1 MKLDASVM
9 RTMNRHDYRVL
20 EAVEKGMDCRTL
32 VPVSVIA
39 SNSNLRHGGV
49 NKIISSLHRDNLLSH
64 DQSCGYDGYRLT
76 NSGYDILALWSM
88 KQRGLIS
95 ALGDQIGVGK
105 ESDVYIAANPEGKQL
120 VLKFH
125 RLGRTSFRDV
135 KKKRDYFMVN
145 SVKTGKTGKYGTVFS
160 HKDQP
165 NSWLFLSRISAMKEY
180 TFMKALY
187 DVGYPTPKPITHSRH
202 VVAMGLIRGI
212 PLYQMHRNRVTADQ
226 AESIFEQSMDIC
238 KQLARNGLVHC
249 DLNEFNLLVDLSGGA
264 QSHAKDGED
273 EDAGDFYVRHSGD
286 ATIASKGHLT
296 VPFGE
301 QLIGKQMDG
310 TGEVVTEEPPKPK
323 VMLANGVDAR
333 PVVTLIDF
341 PQMVSVRHP
350 NAKELWQR
358 DINCLKRFFV
368 MKLKCD
374 LNEEDWERIV
384 PLWEDLIAAVDEEE
398 IYIGDEED
406 DEQDGE
412 KSVLTISSN
421 SCLASKKQLR
431 LDHALQASGFSKE
444 DAERKR
450 ELAYFEP
457 IEKTCNAV
465 LEEETNDGDDDD
477 HNDSKSNLDDGEYD
491 GEISDKEDDDEEE
504 EKVEVYRQDD
514 DERSTSNFSTM
525 SRAESYAIAKAK
537 ASERVRRQMADMKKA
552 KKTKGA
558 FKKKNSNKTFVK
570 GVRGFKDDF
579 MS

>member
-1 MKLDASVM
+1 M
-9 RTMNRHDYRVL
+9 RTMSRHDYRVL
-20 EAVEKGMDCRTL
+20 EAVEKGMENRTL
-32 VPVSVIA
+32 VPVTIIA
-39 SNSNLRHGGV
+39 TISNLRHGGTA
-49 NKIISSLHRDNLLSH
+49 KIISSLHRDNLLSH

-76 NSGYDILALWSM
+76 NSGYDILALWNL
-88 KQRGLIS
+88 KQRGIIS

-120 VLKFH
+120 VLKLH

-145 SVKTGKTGKYGTVFS
+145 SVKTGKSGKYGTSYS

-165 NSWLFLSRISAMKEY
+165 NSWLFLSRISALKEY

-187 DVGYPTPKPITHSRH
+187 DVGYPTPRPITHSRH

-212 PLYQMHRNRVTADQ
+212 PLYQLHRNRISADQ
-226 AESIFEQSMDIC
+226 AESIFEQAMDIC

-249 DLNEFNLLVDLSGGA
+249 DLNEFNLLVDLSGGV
-264 QSHAKDGED
+264 QSNAEDGDD
-273 EDAGDFYVRHSGD
+273 EDAGEFYVRHSGD
-286 ATIASKGHLT
+286 ASIAKKGMLT

-301 QLIGKQMDG
+301 QHIGKQMDG
-310 TGEVVTEEPPKPK
+310 TGEIITEEPKKPK
-323 VMLANGVDAR
+323 LLLENGVDAR
-333 PVVTLIDF
+333 PAVTLIDF

-350 NAKELWQR
+350 NAKELWER

-368 MKLKCD
+368 TKMKCD
-374 LNEEDWERIV
+374 MNEEDWERVI
-384 PLWEDLIAAVDEEE
+384 PLWEDLIAAVDEDEV
-398 IYIGDEED
+398 YIGDEED

-412 KSVLTISSN
+412 KSVLSISSN

-431 LDHALQASGFSKE
+431 LDHALQASGFSQE
-444 DAERKR
+444 DAARKS

-457 IEKTCNAV
+457 IAKTCNV
-465 LEEETNDGDDDD
+465 VQEEENDADDDSGNKQNDGDD
-477 HNDSKSNLDDGEYD
+477 NLNQEEDEYD
-491 GEISDKEDDDEEE
+491 GEISDKEDDEPEEE
-504 EKVEVYRQDD
+504 VQVYRQDD
-514 DERSTSNFSTM
+514 DERSTSNFSTI

-537 ASERVRRQMADMKKA
+537 AGERVRRQLADMKKA
-552 KKTKGA
+552 KKKKGA
-558 FKKKNSNKTFVK
+558 FKKKNTNKTFVK